1 MRWIV
6 RPGDGLTVGD
16 VLQRACADANAV
28 DDGRVFVGRRRVRR
42 ADEPLRPDDVVEI
55 AAPRET
61 PVAPR
66 ILVRAGD
73 LVAVDKPAGM
83 PTIGDHLGSAHALV
97 AATARALGIDEG
109 RLHPTS
115 RLDRDVSGV
124 VVFSL
129 TGAASERLMQARA
142 EGLYERRYVAI
153 AARAPEPARGVWD
166 VPIGRAGDP
175 RRRVVN
181 GRDAVPC
188 ITRYAVCAV
197 TTGGAA
203 LLAAAPETG
212 RTHQIRVHASAA
224 GAPLLGDRVY
234 GGPLRVTLAG
244 GRVLGVGRVALHAAR
259 VVVPDERGE
268 RLVIESPVPGP
279 LANLWLALG
288 GVPEAWE
295 ASASCAID

>member
-6 RPGDGLTVGD
+6 RPGDGFTVGD
-16 VLQRACADANAV
+16 ILQRACADADAV

-42 ADEPLRPDDVVEI
+42 PDEPLRPDDVVEI

-61 PVAPR
+61 PAAPR
-66 ILVRAGD
+66 ILAQRGD

-97 AATARALGIDEG
+97 AATARALGIDEA

-129 TGAASERLMQARA
+129 TGAASERLMRARA

-153 AARAPEPARGVWD
+153 AARAPEPSRGVWD
-166 VPIGRAGDP
+166 GPIGRASDP
-175 RRRVVN
+175 RKRVVN
-181 GRDAVPC
+181 GRDAVPSM
-188 ITRYAVCAV
+188 TRYAVCAA
-197 TTGGAA
+197 TTGGAV

-224 GAPLLGDRVY
+224 GAPLLGDRAY
-234 GGPLRVTLAG
+234 GGPVRVTLAA

-268 RLVIESPVPGP
+268 RLVIESPVPGQ
-279 LANLWLALG
+279 LAFLWLALG